1 MQYIN
6 NKSDFA
12 LDVALT
18 AMLPD
23 GTVVATAPPQC
34 DFVLVFGT
42 RYSEAKY
49 EVGRYNGEAR
59 GYTVNAD
66 GSIHVVFDAH
76 GLGLGRL
83 GCSLT
88 FGIPDSSYPDGVATI
103 TTSYELEVELIGWGA
118 DGHQSGA
125 VTLATEA
132 AAVSAA
138 QQAQAAAAQAAGQ
151 VTSAVDTAKEAK
163 TIAQQAEAKAEAAV
177 AALGDEV
184 HNVGLQCDAIE
195 ADTTAGFD
203 AINKALAG
211 GTIGG
216 GGGGQKVTAA
226 GELKYVR
233 NTMPYNA
240 QPGYRYRYDKGIRLP
255 LGDAGTVIDM
265 SKLFAKINPAPESIN
280 FSCRVQGH
288 SPQVTYDAEAQTI
301 TYNEDITNVDNANY
315 QVYVYFVEK
324 SEGKGGNKLF
334 MAVDADGALY
344 ICGQYQDSREVL
356 APPSVGEVLI
366 EIEHGKPDG
375 ARYIQL
381 QKRVQTVR
389 LRDGRLK
396 KWWADYNVNCHVQH
410 IGVFRARFKGRKY
423 TSRWIY
429 VTYHTQMGIKPI

>member
-1 MQYIN
+1 MQRIFYKDDFSVTLRLEHDGELVQPDALNFRGRLYVNGRTIWRCVKFSHVDGECVNCSIN
-6 NKSDFA
+6 D
-12 LDVALT
+12 
-18 AMLPD
+18 D
-23 GTVVATAPPQC
+23 GTIKVIANSHELTPGPLRLQITYTLPS
-34 DFVLVFGT
+34 D
-42 RYSEAKY
+42 EY
-49 EVGRYNGEAR
+49 E
-59 GYTVNAD
+59 D
-66 GSIHVVFDAH
+66 GSQRITQCYNLDA
-76 GLGLGRL
+76 L
-83 GCSLT
+83 
-88 FGIPDSSYPDGVATI
+88 
-103 TTSYELEVELIGWGA
+103 LIDTKPA
-118 DGHQSGA
+118 EDYIMPTN
-125 VTLATEA
+125 V
-132 AAVSAA
+132 AAVI
-138 QQAQAAAAQAAGQ
+138 
-151 VTSAVDTAKEAK
+151 DTPWQ
-163 TIAQQAEAKAEAAV
+163 TIVNDEQV

-211 GTIGG
+211 GTMGG
-216 GGGGQKVTAA
+216 GGKGQNVTAA

-265 SKLFAKINPAPESIN
+265 SKLFAKINPAPESVY
-280 FSCRVQGH
+280 FSCRVKDH
-288 SPQVTYDAEAQTI
+288 SPQVTYDAETQTV
-301 TYNEDITNVDNANY
+301 TYNEDITIVDKANY
-315 QVYVYFVEK
+315 QVYVFFTEK

-366 EIEHGKPDG
+366 AMDGAQADG

-381 QKRVQTVR
+381 QKRVRTVR
-389 LRDGRLK
+389 LSDGKLK
-396 KWWADYNVNCHVQH
+396 KWWADYNVNCHIQH

-429 VTYHTQMGIKPI
+429 VTYHSQIGIKPI